1 VAETPH
7 PGRKFP
13 WPVEAL
19 AAPGYE
25 CRMIIPR
32 KLPLKVAFGLVL
44 AIVVDSA
51 IQIFWKTAVLDLPDD
66 ASFFAIFKEPLF
78 LVVITIMTLQFFNW
92 MVVLANADLSF
103 AQPVTALSYVC
114 VAVMSAIFLR
124 ESVDVVQMLGIALV
138 IAGVYFIS
146 RTDHLTKRAEP
157 EADNGLVAEHLV
169 VRPVAILPAP
179 KLAPAAPKLKSH
191 AA

>member
-1 VAETPH
+1 
-7 PGRKFP
+7 
-13 WPVEAL
+13 
-19 AAPGYE
+19 
-25 CRMIIPR
+25 M
-32 KLPLKVAFGLVL
+32 
-44 AIVVDSA
+44 DSA

-157 EADNGLVAEHLV
+157 EADLIAERAEHLV